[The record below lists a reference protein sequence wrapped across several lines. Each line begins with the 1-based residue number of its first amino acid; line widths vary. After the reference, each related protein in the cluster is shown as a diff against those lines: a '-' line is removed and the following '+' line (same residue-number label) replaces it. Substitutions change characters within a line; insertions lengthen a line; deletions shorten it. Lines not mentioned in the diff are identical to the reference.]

1 MAKARVTIE
10 LSSALDDYTRQ
21 DMSEAYA
28 YLAYHAIDKIYGR
41 EALYIRQNIKRDKN
55 KLSVDDFLASA
66 LLTGKEAYDLKA
78 ALTSSNRTKISK
90 TGEKYLAVPVGN
102 EVKTMTSTSNGWK
115 HPGFSAANW
124 EHFVRLLE
132 EIDILTILSQTR

>member
-1 MAKARVTIE
+1 MAKARFTIK

-21 DMSEAYA
+21 DISDAYA
-28 YLAYHAIDKIYGR
+28 CQAYLAIDKIYGK
-41 EALYIRQNIKRDKN
+41 EAQYIKQHIKRDKN
-55 KLSVDDFLASA
+55 KLSVDGFLAKA

-90 TGEKYLAVPVGN
+90 TGNKYLAVPAGN

-115 HPGFSAANW
+115 HPGFSSANW
-124 EHFVRLLE
+124 EHFVKVLE

>member
-1 MAKARVTIE
+1 MAKARVTIS

-21 DMSEAYA
+21 DMSDAYA
-28 YLAYHAIDKIYGR
+28 YQAYLAIDKIYGR
-41 EALYIRQNIKRDKN
+41 DSTYIKQHIQRDKN
-55 KLSVDDFLASA
+55 RLSVDDFLAKA

-90 TGEKYLAVPVGN
+90 DGTKYLAVPVAN
-102 EVKTMTSTSNGWK
+102 EVKTMTSTSEGWK

-124 EHFVRLLE
+124 EHFKKALE
-132 EIDILTILSQTR
+132 DIDILTILSQLR